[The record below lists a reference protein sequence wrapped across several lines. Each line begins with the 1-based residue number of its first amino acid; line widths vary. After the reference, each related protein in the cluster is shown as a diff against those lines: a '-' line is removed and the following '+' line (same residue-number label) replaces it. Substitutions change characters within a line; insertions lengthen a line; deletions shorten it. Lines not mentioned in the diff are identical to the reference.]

1 MSDICFV
8 NIGVVALD
16 SRKNA
21 GFWYGFS
28 EVNRVEDLGSYNN
41 LQDKTSYLEFFAN
54 SLELFNFGDVV
65 QLVRMPACHAGGRG
79 FESRRYRT

>member
-21 GFWYGFS
+21 GFCYGFS
-28 EVNRVEDLGSYNN
+28 EVNR
-41 LQDKTSYLEFFAN
+41 
-54 SLELFNFGDVV
+54 
-65 QLVRMPACHAGGRG
+65 GR
-79 FESRRYRT
+79 FRVL

>member
-21 GFWYGFS
+21 DFWYGFS

-54 SLELFNFGDVV
+54 SLELFNFG
-65 QLVRMPACHAGGRG
+65 AIG
-79 FESRRYRT
+79 